1 MKLVQLSSW
10 FVFKHVPLTYSA
22 STTTYE
28 ESNVYQ
34 ELSELLDEIG
44 YAFDKHELKICT
56 LRAHKNKV
64 IKAML
69 AKARELEF
77 DMSTNIAKSVLSSI
91 ISQEEIDEQEA
102 IEILTDYVT
111 SDVSKQTTMRE
122 RLFAAAIR
130 KSEDF
135 HIVMLLNG
143 EGARRVV

>member
-1 MKLVQLSSW
+1 M
-10 FVFKHVPLTYSA
+10 
-22 STTTYE
+22 YE

-44 YAFDKHELKICT
+44 YAFDKHELKLCT

-64 IKAML
+64 IKSML

-77 DMSTNIAKSVLSSI
+77 DMSTNIAKGVLSSI

>member
-1 MKLVQLSSW
+1 M
-10 FVFKHVPLTYSA
+10 
-22 STTTYE
+22 
-28 ESNVYQ
+28 YQ

-44 YAFDKHELKICT
+44 YAFDKHELKLCT

-64 IKAML
+64 IKSML

-77 DMSTNIAKSVLSSI
+77 DMSTNIAKGVLSSI